1 MFPPIPDGSDLAPCL
16 YSKISGSSF
25 WLSSDLPSFEPP
37 LGSKLM
43 LLGAPQGP
51 QETLLMLLGG
61 VRSQGHP

>member
-1 MFPPIPDGSDLAPCL
+1 MNDTRDGCLGAPQGPQESL
-16 YSKISGSSF
+16 
-25 WLSSDLPSFEPP
+25 
-37 LGSKLM
+37 LM